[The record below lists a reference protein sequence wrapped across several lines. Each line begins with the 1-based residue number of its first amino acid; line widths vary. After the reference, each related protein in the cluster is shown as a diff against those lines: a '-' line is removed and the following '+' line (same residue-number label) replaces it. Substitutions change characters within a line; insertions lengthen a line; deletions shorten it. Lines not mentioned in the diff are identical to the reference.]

1 MLRFFKVLIILLS
14 LFFLNFCA
22 KPTVVEVSQP
32 TDEKLNCEELKD
44 EIADAQKVKRDAEY
58 SKDTGGQMTR
68 ALLFWPAWAQS
79 LHNADKAIQAAN
91 DRTFHL
97 IKIMKAKNCR
107 NVDAV
112 NAKVFSQDANNKNKN
127 NIAEQLKILK
137 ELYDSGDLTEEEF
150 KEAKSR
156 VLKLDK

>member
-1 MLRFFKVLIILLS
+1 
-14 LFFLNFCA
+14 
-22 KPTVVEVSQP
+22 
-32 TDEKLNCEELKD
+32 
-44 EIADAQKVKRDAEY
+44 
-58 SKDTGGQMTR
+58 
-68 ALLFWPAWAQS
+68 
-79 LHNADKAIQAAN
+79 
-91 DRTFHL
+91 
-97 IKIMKAKNCR
+97 MKAKNCR
-107 NVDAV
+107 NVDAI

>member
-44 EIADAQKVKRDAEY
+44 EIAEAQKVKRDAEY

-79 LHNADKAIQAAN
+79 LHNADIAVQAAN

-97 IKIMKAKNCR
+97 IKIMKEKNCR
-107 NVDAV
+107 NVDAI
-112 NAKVFSQDANNKNKN
+112 NSKIFSKDANNKN

>member
-1 MLRFFKVLIILLS
+1 MLRFFKILIILLS

-44 EIADAQKVKRDAEY
+44 EIAEAQKVKRDAEY

-79 LHNADKAIQAAN
+79 LHNADIAVQAAN

-97 IKIMKAKNCR
+97 IKIMKEKNCR
-107 NVDAV
+107 NVDAI
-112 NAKVFSQDANNKNKN
+112 NSKIFSKDANNKN

>member
-1 MLRFFKVLIILLS
+1 MLKFFKILIILLS

-32 TDEKLNCEELKD
+32 TDEKLNCEELKN

-79 LHNADKAIQAAN
+79 LHNADIAVQAAN

-97 IKIMKAKNCR
+97 IKIMKEKNCR
-107 NVDAV
+107 NVDAI
-112 NAKVFSQDANNKNKN
+112 NSKIFSKDANNKN